1 MTDKINGT
9 NGTGR
14 IKVLVVD
21 DELLARRRLLRF
33 LRSESDAELVDACSN
48 GPDAIAAIRRHHPD
62 VLLLDIQMPEVDGFE
77 VLASLEPEERPHVI
91 FVTAYDE
98 YAVRAFEIHAL
109 DYLLKPFGSDRFRE
123 AFQRVRDE
131 LRRDAAERQRR
142 LATYLEE
149 QPSRGEAAAR
159 PRYLDRLMI
168 KSGGR
173 VFFVKVSD
181 IDWIEAAD
189 NYVRLHC
196 GRDTHL
202 IRETL
207 NSVEANLDPTQF
219 ARIHRSSIVNL
230 DRVQEMHQGV
240 SRGYIVLLKN
250 GTRLKLSPWY
260 RDRLEERMRTS
271 A

>member
-1 MTDKINGT
+1 MTDKINGS

-14 IKVLVVD
+14 VKVLVVD

-33 LRSESDAELVDACSN
+33 LRSEADVELVDACSS
-48 GPDAIAAIRRHHPD
+48 GPDAITAIRRHRPD

-77 VLASLEPEERPHVI
+77 VLASLEPEERPLVI

-109 DYLLKPFGSDRFRE
+109 DYLLKPFGADRFRE
-123 AFQRVRDE
+123 AFQRARAE
-131 LRRDAAERQRR
+131 LRRNAAEHQRR
-142 LATYLEE
+142 LSSYLEE
-149 QPSRGEAAAR
+149 QPSRADAAAR

-173 VFFVKVSD
+173 VFFVKVAD

-196 GRDTHL
+196 GKDTHL

-207 NSVEANLDPTQF
+207 NSVEANLDPAQF